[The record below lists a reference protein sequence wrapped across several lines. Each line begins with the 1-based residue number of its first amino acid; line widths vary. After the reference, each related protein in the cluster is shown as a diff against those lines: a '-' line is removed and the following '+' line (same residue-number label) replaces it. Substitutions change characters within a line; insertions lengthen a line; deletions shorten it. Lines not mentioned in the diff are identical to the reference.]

1 MLGSDTAERSATTR
15 SEMTAILEIYTRV
28 RNQPSVETHTP
39 MYTAATPGSEKEARS
54 EMTRSEAAAISESHT
69 RVKDGREVSKY
80 TLQCDV
86 NPRKFRIK

>member
-1 MLGSDTAERSATTR
+1 
-15 SEMTAILEIYTRV
+15 
-28 RNQPSVETHTP
+28 
-39 MYTAATPGSEKEARS
+39 MYTVATPGSEKEARS